1 MLFSSLCFFR
11 IFAVFKSRKLNKEI
25 LRLALPSII
34 TNITVPLLG
43 MVDVA
48 IVGHIGN
55 ASYIAAIALATM
67 VFNLIYWNFGF
78 LRMGTSG
85 LTAQAYGAGDK
96 AEYLHVLVRGMTIAL
111 GAALMLILLQRPIGF
126 LCERWIHS
134 REETL
139 ALTLTYFYIRIWAA
153 PATLGLYALK
163 GWFIGMQNAKTPMWI
178 AIVLN
183 LVNILCSLI
192 LVFGFHAGIAGVAW
206 GTVIAQYCGLAI
218 AITLWFLKYGELR
231 HDIHIRES
239 LKLSEMVRFFK
250 INGDI
255 FLRTL
260 CLIAVFTFIPYISAE
275 MGDEVLAANTLL
287 MQLFTLLSYI
297 MDGFAYAGESLV
309 GRYIGAKDSE
319 SLQKCIRRL
328 LHWGLGLALVFTV
341 LYATCGRGL
350 LGILTSDQAVIDKA
364 MEYILWT
371 VLVPFTGFAA
381 FIYDG
386 IYIGAT
392 ASKAMRNVMFVAT
405 GVFFAAYYALRHSLG
420 NDGLWIAFLLFLTFR
435 GLLMFILE
443 KKAITLKLEV

>member
-1 MLFSSLCFFR
+1 MRPLNRSE
-11 IFAVFKSRKLNKEI
+11 LNKQI
-25 LRLALPSII
+25 LRLAIPSIV

-85 LTAQAYGAGDK
+85 LTAQAYGADNQ
-96 AEYLHVLVRGMTIAL
+96 AECLSILVRGMTIAL
-111 GAALMLILLQRPIGF
+111 VAAVLLIALQQPIDF
-126 LCERWIHS
+126 LCRRYIRS
-134 REETL
+134 SQETL
-139 ALTLTYFYIRIWAA
+139 DLTLVYFHIRIWAA

-163 GWFIGMQNAKTPMWI
+163 GWFIGMQNAKAPMWI
-178 AIVLN
+178 AILLN
-183 LVNILCSLI
+183 IINIVGSL
-192 LVFGFHAGIAGVAW
+192 LFVFVFHYGIAGVAW
-206 GTVIAQYCGLAI
+206 GTVIAQYSGLAM
-218 AITLWFLKYGELR
+218 AIGIWLKQYGHMR
-231 HDIHIRES
+231 HGIRVRES
-239 LKLSEMVRFFK
+239 LRLEEMTRFFK
-250 INGDI
+250 INADI

-275 MGDEVLAANTLL
+275 MGDEVFAANTLL

-309 GRYIGAKDSE
+309 GRFVGMRDEQA
-319 SLQKCIRRL
+319 LRRVVRL
-328 LHWGLGLALVFTV
+328 LLLWGLGMATLFTL

-350 LGILTSDQAVIDKA
+350 LGILTNKQDVIDTA
-364 MEYILWT
+364 MQYMVWT

-405 GVFFAAYYALRHSLG
+405 AVFFIAYYALHRTLG
-420 NDGLWIAFLLFLTFR
+420 NDGLWIAFLLFLTLR
-435 GLLMFILE
+435 GGIMWLGQRRWIFDQ
-443 KKAITLKLEV
+443 ATS

>member
-1 MLFSSLCFFR
+1 MNR
-11 IFAVFKSRKLNKEI
+11 EI

-85 LTAQAYGAGDK
+85 LTAQAYGANDK
-96 AEYLHVLVRGMTIAL
+96 TEYLHVLVRGLTIAL
-111 GAALMLILLQRPIGF
+111 AAALMLILFQRPIGY
-126 LCERWIHS
+126 LCEKWIHS
-134 REETL
+134 SEETL

-153 PATLGLYALK
+153 PANLALYALK

-178 AIVLN
+178 AIILN
-183 LVNILCSLI
+183 IVNIVCSL
-192 LVFGFHAGIAGVAW
+192 VFVFVFHAGIAGVAW
-206 GTVIAQYCGLAI
+206 GTVIAQYSGLVLAV
-218 AITLWFLKYGELR
+218 TLWFVQYGELR
-231 HDIHIRES
+231 HDIRIRES
-239 LKLSEMVRFFK
+239 LHWHEMVQFFK

-309 GRYIGAKDSE
+309 GRFYGAKDAQ
-319 SLQKCIRRL
+319 SLRLCIRKL
-328 LHWGLGLALVFTV
+328 LLWGVGLATAFTI
-341 LYATCGRGL
+341 LYATCGRPL
-350 LGILTSDQAVIDKA
+350 LGILTNDKAVVDKA
-364 MEYILWT
+364 MEYIIWT

-405 GVFFAAYYALRHSLG
+405 GVFFIAYYALHRSLG
-420 NDGLWIAFLLFLTFR
+420 NDGLWIAFLLFLTLR
-435 GLLMFILE
+435 GLLMLAWE
-443 KKAITLKLEV
+443 KRVIRIR